1 MTRLR
6 LNPIA
11 YAGWLLERRDMRLL
25 GTQRTAR
32 IARAYNARRNAPFL
46 EHRRDN
52 AGRHRAFLEDARDG
66 DTPRV
71 EMRDGFAFDRSGSLA
86 HLDRLL
92 AEMGEVI
99 EARGDR
105 PFPAY
110 GRPFL
115 QDILHEDEVESYP
128 SILDFGTSPEV
139 LEPLLRY
146 VGWLPCL
153 ARATPPGVRVMR
165 SSTRFDPNPGAP
177 WRSSQLWH
185 IDYHSSPT
193 IYMIVALR
201 EITPA
206 DGPLRFL
213 GAAASRS
220 AADALAYGSR
230 RTPHRITDEQMDEIV
245 DPDEVQTFCGPP
257 GTVLFIDSSRCFHF
271 GSRKPANDRFQMQ
284 YAYVSPVLND
294 FGDVLRP
301 HYVYSDGPDDPPH
314 RRLVL
319 DRTFISR

>member
-1 MTRLR
+1 VSRVR

-11 YAGWLLERRDMRLL
+11 YLGWLLERREMRLL
-25 GTQRTAR
+25 GTGRTAR
-32 IARAYNARRNAPFL
+32 IGRAYNARRNGRFL
-46 EHRRDN
+46 DHRRES
-52 AGRHRAFLEDARDG
+52 AERHLALLEAARDG
-66 DTPRV
+66 DAPRV
-71 EMRDGFAFDRSGSLA
+71 EMRDGFAVERSGSLP
-86 HLDRLL
+86 HLNRLL

-105 PFPAY
+105 PWPAH

-115 QDILHEDEVESYP
+115 QDILHEDEVESHP

-139 LEPLLRY
+139 LEPVVRY
-146 VGWLPCL
+146 LGWLPCL
-153 ARATPPGVRVMR
+153 ARAMPPGVRVMR
-165 SSTRFDPNPGAP
+165 SSTRFDPNPDGP

-193 IYMIVALR
+193 IYVIVALR
-201 EITPA
+201 DITPA
-206 DGPLRFL
+206 DGPLHFL
-213 GAAASRS
+213 GASASRR
-220 AADALAYGSR
+220 AAEALAYGSR
-230 RTPHRITDEQMDEIV
+230 RTSHRITDERMYSIV
-245 DPDEVQTFCGPP
+245 GPDEVRRFCGPP

-271 GSRKPANDRFQMQ
+271 GSRRPANDRFQMQ

-301 HYVYSDGPDDPPH
+301 HFAYSVGPDNPPY

-319 DRTFISR
+319 DRAFMG